1 MRKKSYWLANA
12 GQFTT
17 VWPITTHIEITVAIS
32 ISELAVLRIN

>member
-1 MRKKSYWLANA
+1 MWKKWYRLANA

-17 VWPITTHIEITVAIS
+17 LWPITTNIEITAAVS